1 MDMLKKSITI
11 IQIDMKVVVCINDK
25 NQPLGANVVKGKEY
39 EVEQEYLNALDQ
51 RVYIIKGAVNEG
63 TTKWGMRW
71 IGYDAMRF
79 STQENVEIEE
89 KEYMFALN

>member
-1 MDMLKKSITI
+1 
-11 IQIDMKVVVCINDK
+11 MKVVVCINDK
-25 NQPLGANVVKGKEY
+25 NQPTGANVVKGKEY

>member
-1 MDMLKKSITI
+1 
-11 IQIDMKVVVCINDK
+11 MKTVTCINDK
-25 NQPLGANVVKGKEY
+25 NLPLGARIVEGQEY
-39 EVEQEYLNALDQ
+39 EVENEYLNALDQ

-79 STQENVEIEE
+79 SSQESVEI
-89 KEYMFALN
+89 KEREHTFALN

>member
-1 MDMLKKSITI
+1 
-11 IQIDMKVVVCINDK
+11 
-25 NQPLGANVVKGKEY
+25 
-39 EVEQEYLNALDQ
+39 
-51 RVYIIKGAVNEG
+51 VNEG

-79 STQENVEIEE
+79 STQDSVEIEE

>member
-1 MDMLKKSITI
+1 
-11 IQIDMKVVVCINDK
+11 MKVVVCINDK
-25 NQPLGANVVKGKEY
+25 NQPTGANIVKGKEY

>member
-1 MDMLKKSITI
+1 
-11 IQIDMKVVVCINDK
+11 MKTVTCINDK
-25 NQPLGANVVKGKEY
+25 NLPLGAHIVEGQEY
-39 EVEQEYLNALDQ
+39 EVENEYLNALDQ

-79 STQENVEIEE
+79 SSQENVEI
-89 KEYMFALN
+89 KEREHTFALN

>member
-1 MDMLKKSITI
+1 MRKI
-11 IQIDMKVVVCINDK
+11 ICINDQ
-25 NQPLGANVVKGKEY
+25 NLPSGAKIVEGKEY
-39 EVEQEYLNALDQ
+39 EVEHEYLNALDQ

-71 IGYDAMRF
+71 VGYNATRF
-79 STQENVEIEE
+79 STQESLEVKE

>member
-1 MDMLKKSITI
+1 MKKVT
-11 IQIDMKVVVCINDK
+11 CINDK
-25 NQPLGANVVKGKEY
+25 NLPLGAHVVEGQEY
-39 EVEQEYLNALDQ
+39 EVEKEYLNALDQ

-79 STQENVEIEE
+79 SSQESVGIVE